1 MSNTFDAVF
10 VQPKQRSSGLFD
22 DASIGSYSPDTPVKA
37 KSPLRVEVQDDDSDE
52 MGRNNSL
59 SSMSS
64 LRRSVILDRLT
75 QMTSDIQE
83 QLQLDGYNEDED
95 EEEQEEDAGE
105 VEEELDED
113 KHKEDDETE
122 KESTDVEQGSSRD
135 SDHEVHG
142 FLLRNQVNSLLV
154 TMIMMT
160 TMMIMWNII
169 VQVMMVMLKV
179 RTTITKMMI
188 ILHN

>member
-1 MSNTFDAVF
+1 
-10 VQPKQRSSGLFD
+10 
-22 DASIGSYSPDTPVKA
+22 
-37 KSPLRVEVQDDDSDE
+37 

-122 KESTDVEQGSSRD
+122 KKVPMLNKEVVETVTTKSM
-135 SDHEVHG
+135 G
-142 FLLRNQVNSLLV
+142 FF
-154 TMIMMT
+154 
-160 TMMIMWNII
+160 
-169 VQVMMVMLKV
+169 
-179 RTTITKMMI
+179 
-188 ILHN
+188 